1 MKHNK
6 WIAMLLAAILAI
18 TAMTI
23 AAFAETAA
31 DSQTES
37 TVESSTDSPSETT
50 AEESTASSGRSGRG
64 SSANKGKTAE
74 PENAIGKQAA
84 RDAALADA
92 GIIADQAGKV
102 KTRISKLEDGTVI
115 YKVSFTS
122 GDLWYSYR
130 IDAVTGEILEKT
142 AENAVEHEAAKA
154 ERGEHSSKEGKSSD
168 EKPETG
174 SSSRHHSERKGD
186 SGSAKKPGSDKKSEK
201 KDGRS
206 SKSADPA
213 PGTDGTI

>member
-92 GIIADQAGKV
+92 GIIADQAGK
-102 KTRISKLEDGTVI
+102 SKPA
-115 YKVSFTS
+115 SPN
-122 GDLWYSYR
+122 W
-130 IDAVTGEILEKT
+130 KT
-142 AENAVEHEAAKA
+142 AL
-154 ERGEHSSKEGKSSD
+154 SSTKSASH
-168 EKPETG
+168 PEICGTATG
-174 SSSRHHSERKGD
+174 SM
-186 SGSAKKPGSDKKSEK
+186 P
-201 KDGRS
+201 
-206 SKSADPA
+206 
-213 PGTDGTI
+213 

>member
-154 ERGEHSSKEGKSSD
+154 ERGEHSSK
-168 EKPETG
+168 PETG

-213 PGTDGTI
+213 PRTDGTV